1 MAKAVQGAR
10 PHPFFK
16 LLRFVLILALISI
29 SGLFWYVVFLLARDT
44 TDFWRVRMF
53 CGIGA
58 GTLFSLAFL
67 IVAAA
72 IILFLTGA
80 GAVVLEK
87 GLFSLA
93 GATSII
99 ILVFIVAVAGIGFAM
114 MPIAKNLSEQ
124 DAETANASPD
134 KSKLIKLAIAAAGFG
149 TGIVLLYLLY
159 YVIRGFISSKK
170 KKHVTATGLPVSP
183 AGGAAGVTGAVA
195 AAGVLNKAK
204 TTSAATVTPTQLT
217 AQQSN
222 EYRAANQQ
230 AAAALAA
237 AQRQAAAGQ

>member
-1 MAKAVQGAR
+1 MAKAVQGTR

-114 MPIAKNLSEQ
+114 MPIAKGLSEQ

-134 KSKLIKLAIAAAGFG
+134 KSKLVKLAIAAAGFG

-170 KKHVTATGLPVSP
+170 KKHVTATGLPVSLTSG
-183 AGGAAGVTGAVA
+183 AAGAAGVVAATGA
-195 AAGVLNKAK
+195 LTKAK
-204 TTSAATVTPTQLT
+204 TAAAPVTPTQLT